1 MLARVRSAILR
12 GLEVVPID
20 VEADIGGS
28 TPGPITLVGLA
39 GASVREARE
48 RVKSAIRNAR
58 LPFPSRHLTVNL
70 APAEVRK
77 EGSALDLAIA
87 VATVLAESGGAVAG
101 DSAFLGEL
109 GLDGSI
115 RHVNGVLSAARG
127 LVRHGIVRLFV
138 PAADAAEAALVD
150 GLEVVPCATLAEV
163 GHHLLEGAALPPFDR
178 ASQPPPVRSAPA
190 ADDLAEVKGQDLA
203 RRALE
208 IAAAGEHHL
217 LLTGPPGA
225 GKTMLARCLPGIL
238 PPLELGEALEVA
250 EVWSVL
256 GELAGGEV
264 LRWTRP
270 FRAPHHT
277 VSTAGLVGG
286 GSALARP
293 GEVSR
298 AHHGVLFLDELAEF
312 DSSTLQA
319 LRQPLEEGRVS
330 ITRSAGS
337 VAYPARFLL
346 VGATNPCPCG
356 WSGDHVNACRCTPA
370 AVAAYREA
378 LSGPLL
384 DRIDLQVAVDRV
396 PPHLLTEEPAGEPS
410 EAVRARVAA
419 ARERQ
424 HARQGKVNARLTGRE
439 LRRLSATRPEAR
451 RALERFGSRLTARGL
466 QRAWRVARTVA
477 DLAGDVEVGEG
488 HVLEA
493 LGYRLVDVAA

>member
-1 MLARVRSAILR
+1 MLARIGAAILR

-20 VEADIGGS
+20 VEADIGSG
-28 TPGPITLVGLA
+28 TPGFTMVGLA
-39 GASVREARE
+39 GASIREAKD
-48 RVKSAIRNAR
+48 RVRAAIRNAG
-58 LPFPSRHLTVNL
+58 LGFPSRKLTVNL
-70 APAEVRK
+70 APAGVRK
-77 EGSALDLAIA
+77 DGSALDLAIA
-87 VATVLAESGGAVAG
+87 LAIVLAEAGQPAPADAV
-101 DSAFLGEL
+101 FLGEL
-109 GLDGSI
+109 GLDGSVH
-115 RHVNGVLSAARG
+115 HVNGVLSMARG
-127 LVRHGIVRLFV
+127 LVRHGVRRLFV
-138 PAADAAEAALVD
+138 PAADAREAALVE
-150 GLEVVPCATLAEV
+150 GLDVVPCASLADV
-163 GHHLLEGAALPPFDR
+163 GLHLLEGAPLPVLDPI
-178 ASQPPPVRSAPA
+178 PPPAPLPA
-190 ADDLAEVKGQDLA
+190 EAPDDLAEVRGQEVA

-208 IAAAGEHHL
+208 IAAAGGHHL

-238 PPLELGEALEVA
+238 PPLDLDEALEVA
-250 EVWSVL
+250 EVASVL
-256 GELAGGEV
+256 GELGGEV

-286 GSALARP
+286 GSAVARP

-312 DSSTLQA
+312 DTSTLQA
-319 LRQPLEEGRVS
+319 LRQPLEEGRVL

-356 WSGDHVNACRCTPA
+356 WSGDRVNACRCTPA
-370 AVAAYREA
+370 AVAAYRQA

-396 PPHLLTEEPAGEPS
+396 PPHLLTEEPAGEAS
-410 EAVRARVAA
+410 EAVRDRVAA

-424 HARQGKVNARLTGRE
+424 LVRQGKVNARLSGRE
-439 LRRLSATRPEAR
+439 LRRTSATRPEAR
-451 RALERFGSRLTARGL
+451 RSLERWGAQLTARGL

-477 DLAGDVEVGEG
+477 DLAGAGEVEEG

-493 LGYRLVDVAA
+493 LGYRLADAA